1 MTKQST
7 LVDTVAPMPTSSPF
21 DDDRHLIVVDIAA
34 TGPDPALDHIL
45 TIAALDMITLQRW
58 HITLDH
64 TTTPSDDAQLILAL
78 GDLADGL
85 DNNTL
90 GGFDP
95 STTARF
101 LTRLLDDI
109 DIDRPWYDTADIRQL
124 TAGALGIPATAT
136 PSIDQTCNLWSATN
150 PSVAFTAERAVNAAA
165 HCFEALDHYTHL
177 ARTHSQPAHGR
188 G

>member
-1 MTKQST
+1 MPEQST
-7 LVDTVAPMPTSSPF
+7 PVDTVAPMPNSPF
-21 DDDRHLIVVDIAA
+21 DDDRHLIVVDIAT
-34 TGPDPALDHIL
+34 TGPHPDHDHIL
-45 TIAALDMITLQRW
+45 TIAALDMLTLQRW
-58 HITLDH
+58 NITLDH
-64 TTTPSDDAQLILAL
+64 TPAGDNPHLILAL

-165 HCFEALDHYTHL
+165 HCFEALEHYTHL
-177 ARTHSQPAHGR
+177 ARTHSRPANGR
-188 G
+188 R